1 MLLLSV
7 LNNFNPMMFWQARL
21 SHQRGKKSEN
31 SPDDKE
37 GIGEH
42 AKFKKQGAA
51 KFNNDS
57 ALTCP

>member
-1 MLLLSV
+1 
-7 LNNFNPMMFWQARL
+7 MMFWQARL